1 MRTLNRPMFRTGGSA
16 GTGITSGLAP
26 RQGYQNGET
35 VMSPAEKEFLEK
47 RALLKKYQQPRGN
60 DMNQFLIDF
69 GLNMVSGTPRSN
81 IFATAAEQAKGP
93 FTKFQ
98 ASRADA
104 RTAEDKLNQAL
115 LGDVMEMETRRYEAD
130 KKYGEGKG
138 KEFEYAGKY
147 ADYKVLVEKQREL
160 ESQIDKLQKDKE
172 QLPPGDDGSII
183 NEQIKR
189 IEKQLEDNQKYQG
202 LFVDKEEDAVRAAI
216 LKGIAN
222 GIFTFED
229 LVVYDETGA
238 PPAEELAVGG
248 RVGYQ
253 SGMSVMPTT
262 MPEQQQ
268 PVMGEDSPAQSLSY
282 EELRQRLPS
291 VITNDIVT
299 LLSTSQQALADFAN
313 ITSERDVKE
322 FNRKYDVELVL
333 PQEA

>member
-1 MRTLNRPMFRTGGSA
+1 M
-16 GTGITSGLAP
+16 
-26 RQGYQNGET
+26 
-35 VMSPAEKEFLEK
+35 
-47 RALLKKYQQPRGN
+47 
-60 DMNQFLIDF
+60 
-69 GLNMVSGTPRSN
+69 
-81 IFATAAEQAKGP
+81 
-93 FTKFQ
+93 
-98 ASRADA
+98 
-104 RTAEDKLNQAL
+104 
-115 LGDVMEMETRRYEAD
+115 
-130 KKYGEGKG
+130 
-138 KEFEYAGKY
+138 
-147 ADYKVLVEKQREL
+147 
-160 ESQIDKLQKDKE
+160 
-172 QLPPGDDGSII
+172 PPGDDGSII
-183 NEQIKR
+183 DSQIQR

-268 PVMGEDSPAQSLSY
+268 PVMGQDSPAQSLSY